1 MILKESKLYR
11 TFNNFLKNIVKE
23 KMDDIL
29 IGLELEL

>member
-11 TFNNFLKNIVKE
+11 KFSHFLKNIVKE